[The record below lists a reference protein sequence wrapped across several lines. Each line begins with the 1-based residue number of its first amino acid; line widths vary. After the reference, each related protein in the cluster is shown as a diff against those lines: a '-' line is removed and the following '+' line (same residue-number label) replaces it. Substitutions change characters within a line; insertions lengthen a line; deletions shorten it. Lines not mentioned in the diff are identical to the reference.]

1 MKIAAI
7 YRLACMAYASILRDL
22 LKKAIDDPENDW
34 DDAVLHVLDNLFDY
48 SQGV

>member
-7 YRLACMAYASILRDL
+7 YQLVCLAYANILRDL
-22 LKKAIDDPENDW
+22 LKKAIEDPENDW

-48 SQGV
+48 SQEV